1 MIERVG
7 ATQIRSLNFIVNQKI
22 QDLTNT
28 LVSFIEST
36 MCIEV
41 KRMQVKYMEDIDSEL
56 LFVGLK
62 DELVYIDKLTHLPTA
77 FNNSRP

>member
-1 MIERVG
+1 
-7 ATQIRSLNFIVNQKI
+7 
-22 QDLTNT
+22 
-28 LVSFIEST
+28 

-62 DELVYIDKLTHLPTA
+62 DELVYIDKLQHFPTTT
-77 FNNSRP
+77 NMSRP